1 MQRSISYRP
10 PLPRRAQTTHAPGT
24 PDRCPLLGTTADPG
38 TSLAFP
44 SDANYCHS
52 TRLPV
57 PISTIHQESFCLSP
71 NYENCPVFRQH
82 NAAKQESTF
91 LPVAAVA
98 VAGVD
103 DDDDD
108 DPWAPTADVEPV
120 ALAMSGVS
128 GMAAATARPP
138 ASPLSFP
145 WEEPA
150 HPDFQADVAAATA
163 RRDARRGSTRRIW
176 VGLLLLALIPLAWWL
191 WTNVRPGARGAS
203 EEAGGTIVTL
213 PTLMATSAAEASA
226 PGGAAVADAGAMAT
240 PSPVSGGE
248 AQATPLS
255 SPTAEATATA
265 SDLERIA
272 ATATALFAAATPVT
286 ECVAPSWWVIYSVEA
301 GDTIEGLA
309 AMRGILPE
317 ELIVANCLAGPEL
330 QPGMLLWLPP
340 VGVVVAQQGQTTT
353 TATATATP
361 PRRPVLPTR
370 APFPFPTPT
379 FPVVIIIP
387 TTAPTRTPID
397 ESPTYEPP
405 TRQPTRPP
413 VQPTATLPGV
423 SATATVPG
431 IFPTSTP
438 PSFGPTQTPPGFGP
452 TATPTPTGVAGSP
465 TQTPPA
471 P

>member
-10 PLPRRAQTTHAPGT
+10 PLPRRVQATHAPGT

-38 TSLAFP
+38 TSLSFP

-52 TRLPV
+52 TRLSV
-57 PISTIHQESFCLSP
+57 PISTIHQENFCLSP

-82 NAAKQESTF
+82 NAVKQESTF
-91 LPVAAVA
+91 LPVAAMA

-103 DDDDD
+103 DDNDD
-108 DPWAPTADVEPV
+108 DPWAPTADVAPV
-120 ALAMSGVS
+120 APAMSGAS

-163 RRDARRGSTRRIW
+163 RRDARRGSTRPIW
-176 VGLLLLALIPLAWWL
+176 VSLLLLALIPLAWWL
-191 WTNVRPGARGAS
+191 WTNARPGARDAS

-213 PTLMATSAAEASA
+213 PTLMATSETEASA

-240 PSPVSGGE
+240 PSPVAGAGGE
-248 AQATPLS
+248 AQATPLPL
-255 SPTAEATATA
+255 PTAEPTATA

-286 ECVAPSWWVIYSVEA
+286 ECVAPSWWVTYSVEA

-309 AMRGILPE
+309 AMRGIRPE

-340 VGVVVAQQGQTTT
+340 VGVIVVRPGQATT
-353 TATATATP
+353 TATVAATP
-361 PRRPVLPTR
+361 PRRPVQPTR

-387 TTAPTRTPID
+387 TMAPTRTPAD
-397 ESPTYEPP
+397 ESPTDEPP

-423 SATATVPG
+423 STTATATVPV

-438 PSFGPTQTPPGFGP
+438 PPFGPTQTPPGVEP
-452 TATPTPTGVAGSP
+452 TVTATL
-465 TQTPPA
+465 PPI